1 MRLGHTMTA
10 HRCRG
15 VADHQA
21 DHKRGCERLHKPL
34 NTHHRALGASSFL
47 CALHER
53 RCQLLEVVRGVSNSS
68 SHLMSIRDLYLSSE
82 P

>member
-1 MRLGHTMTA
+1 MEFLY
-10 HRCRG
+10 CRG
-15 VADHQA
+15 KPSTCAQGNLA
-21 DHKRGCERLHKPL
+21 TELGRERLHKPL